1 MELRKDPITRSWVVT
16 HDGPERPAKETQPC
30 PFCPG
35 SPSAT
40 QVVGSMP
47 SLDGGPWSALAV
59 VHPTPLF
66 RVEGDPGRG
75 GNGLYDLM
83 RPVGA
88 HEIVVENP
96 SHTRQLWQAP
106 DAEIGQFLKLVGH
119 RIQDLK
125 RDQRFRFIT
134 VSKDQGGVAGQ
145 EFDHPASQITAT
157 TFVPRRVLYEL
168 RACREY
174 YEQKERCVFCDIVTQ
189 EEQQAIR
196 IIESRGDYLAC
207 CPYAPRVPYETW
219 ILPRHHE
226 AAFEREVLRRDNLSD
241 LASLLRRT
249 LRRICSFADAFHM
262 VLHTLPNTTRTSEV
276 LGYWRT
282 IEDDYHWHIEILP
295 VLPGKSKSYRF
306 KETYHTDVTPETAA
320 ARLRAAPAE

>member
-16 HDGPERPAKETQPC
+16 HDGAERPLRDAEQC

-35 SPSAT
+35 SSNAT

-47 SLDGGPWSALAV
+47 SLDGGQWSALAM

-66 RVEGDPGRG
+66 RIEGDPSRG
-75 GNGLYDLM
+75 GNGLYDIM

-88 HEIVVENP
+88 HEVVVENP
-96 SHTRQLWQAP
+96 VHGRNLWQAP
-106 DAEIGQFLKLVGH
+106 DAEISQYLKLVAH

-125 RDQRFRFIT
+125 RDQRFKFIT

-145 EFDHPASQITAT
+145 EFEHPTSQITAT

-174 YEQKERCVFCDIVTQ
+174 YEAKERCVFCDILSQ
-189 EEQQAIR
+189 EERQAIR
-196 IIESRGDYLAC
+196 MIESRGEYVAC

-226 AAFEREVLRRDNLSD
+226 ASFEREVLRGQNLND

-249 LRRICSFADAFHM
+249 LRRIVSITDAFHM
-262 VLHTLPNTTRTSEV
+262 VLHTAPNSGRTSEV

-282 IEDDYHWHIEILP
+282 LEDDYHWHIEILP
-295 VLPGKSKSYRF
+295 VLPGKAKSYRF

-320 ARLRAAPAE
+320 ARLRVAPVE